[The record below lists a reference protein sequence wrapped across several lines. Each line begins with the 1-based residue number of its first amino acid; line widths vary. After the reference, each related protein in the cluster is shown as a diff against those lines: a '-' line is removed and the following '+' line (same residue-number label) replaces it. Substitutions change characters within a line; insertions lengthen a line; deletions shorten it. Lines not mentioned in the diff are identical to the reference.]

1 VGTHPRALQEASRL
15 KLSIVVP
22 AYNEERLLPATL
34 ASIRTAARAFEGA
47 WQWELIVC
55 DNNSTDRTAEI
66 ARTAGAQVVFEP
78 HNQISRARNRGA
90 SAASGDWIVFV
101 DADSN
106 PSRALFED
114 LREALESGLVLAG
127 GSTVAADRAALSFRL
142 ALGFWNAVSRS
153 LHWAA
158 GAFVYC
164 EAFAFRSTGGFSE
177 ELYATEELD
186 FSRRLKR
193 LAREQGKEF
202 RILHRHPL
210 LTSARKM
217 QLYGWRQL
225 AQVFGRFLLHPRRML
240 RSAKDCSPWY
250 DGRR

>member
-1 VGTHPRALQEASRL
+1 
-15 KLSIVVP
+15 
-22 AYNEERLLPATL
+22 
-34 ASIRTAARAFEGA
+34 
-47 WQWELIVC
+47 
-55 DNNSTDRTAEI
+55 
-66 ARTAGAQVVFEP
+66 VVFEP

-90 SAASGDWIVFV
+90 SAASGEWILFV

-106 PSRALFED
+106 PGRALFED
-114 LREALESGLVLAG
+114 LRAAIESGRVLAG
-127 GSTVAADRAALSFRL
+127 GSTVATDSAPLSFRI

-153 LHWAA
+153 LRWAA

-164 EAFAFRSTGGFSE
+164 EAAAFRRAGGFSE

-186 FSRRLKR
+186 LSRRLKR
-193 LAREQGKEF
+193 LARGQGKEF

-217 QLYGWRQL
+217 HLYGWRQL
-225 AQVFGRFLLHPRRML
+225 TPVFGRFLLRPRRML